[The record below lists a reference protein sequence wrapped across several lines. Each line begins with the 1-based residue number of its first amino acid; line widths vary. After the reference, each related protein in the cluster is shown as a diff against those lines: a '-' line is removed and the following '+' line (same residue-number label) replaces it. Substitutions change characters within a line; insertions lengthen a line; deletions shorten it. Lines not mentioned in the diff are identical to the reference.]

1 MLNETYYVM
10 LAHIYSQVNQP
21 EFPDGT
27 DYADTDTNRETTF
40 RATLADINYLARSQN
55 RFRLL
60 ETICTS
66 SCRRDDL
73 RRRFDIH
80 RTTLRKN
87 LRELEDRNWIK
98 SSPSD
103 NTYRGSPAGR
113 IVVESLRE
121 TLSDFRTADQL
132 EKIHPF
138 LPEDPSIRT
147 QTLCACNVT
156 RCDVDGPYAP
166 MHRLFTLVGETESL
180 HSFTPVFT
188 PLYVEWFDDQSP
200 DAHEFEI
207 IGPPEFFDTI
217 RSEYGSAL
225 DQALDAASVT
235 LLVSNDLPQFGVTLF
250 DDVGVIAAYDHN
262 MRLHSLL
269 EAGPEQQ
276 QVIEWAEQQY
286 EIQRNTADEY
296 ESRGEAEVTPQ

>member
-1 MLNETYYVM
+1 MLI
-10 LAHIYSQVNQP
+10 HIHSQVNLS
-21 EFPDGT
+21 EFPEDT
-27 DYADTDTNRETTF
+27 DHADTDTSRETTL

-66 SCRRDDL
+66 SCRREDL
-73 RRRFDIH
+73 RRRFEIH

-87 LRELEDRNWIK
+87 LRELEDRDWIE

-113 IVVESLRE
+113 IVVESLRD

-132 EKIHPF
+132 EKILPF
-138 LPEDPSIRT
+138 LPENPSIRT
-147 QTLCACNVT
+147 LTLRACNVT

-166 MHRLFTLVGETESL
+166 MHRLFTLVEETESL

-188 PLYVEWFDDQSP
+188 PLYVEGFADQSP

-207 IGPPEFFDTI
+207 IGPPEFFDTM
-217 RSEYGSAL
+217 RSEYGSSL
-225 DQALDAASVT
+225 DQALGAASVT
-235 LLVSNDLPQFGVTLF
+235 LLVSNDLPQFGVFLF
-250 DDVGVIAAYDHN
+250 DDAGVIAAYDHN

-286 EIQRNTADEY
+286 ETQRNTADEY
-296 ESRGEAEVTPQ
+296 ESWRVAEVTPQ